1 MKVAYIIVSRKEN
14 SVSRGQ
20 LVVREEFKVPN
31 TALYSSSVTQ
41 KVLRWYEIAH
51 MPKKIEACTAARRFS
66 TAPKRRHTQNHR
78 EALIKTRS
86 RASRHR
92 DSELAVKAKRCGR
105 NGLPDFDS

>member
-20 LVVREEFKVPN
+20 LVVREEFQVPN

-51 MPKKIEACTAARRFS
+51 MPKKIEVC
-66 TAPKRRHTQNHR
+66 
-78 EALIKTRS
+78 
-86 RASRHR
+86 
-92 DSELAVKAKRCGR
+92 KADFWQSGKDVQKKCC
-105 NGLPDFDS
+105 NG